1 MIKSENGIT
10 FFLLIVTVMVLV
22 IVGSAAAASGI
33 STYKEAQL
41 KIYLKEMD
49 AIKEKIGLYEEKA
62 QINPDLN
69 FETIG
74 SAVTEN
80 DDAQSL
86 LETLQV
92 DTDEY
97 SNYRYLSS
105 SAITSI
111 LDLENI
117 NKNIVVNTKTKKIY
131 STTPVKYDDEL
142 YYSADDLRD
151 SFEE

>member
-10 FFLLIVTVMVLV
+10 FFLLIVTVIVLV

-92 DTDEY
+92 DNDEY

-105 SAITSI
+105 SAVTSL

-151 SFEE
+151 SFKE